1 MSQKPY
7 LEKEDPSFFEV
18 LRRRHSIRSYT
29 DKEIEDWKLK
39 QILEAVNSAPSAGN
53 LQAYDIFV
61 VHNRRKKHA
70 LAKAAGGQYFISE
83 APIVLVFCAVSSRS
97 SWKYGSRG
105 EQLYCIQ
112 DATIAAA
119 YAQLA
124 ATALGLA
131 SIWVGAFDE
140 KEALEALGQE
150 SEFRPLVIMPIGYT
164 VEKPEIAPR
173 RRLEE
178 CLHII

>member
-1 MSQKPY
+1 M
-7 LEKEDPSFFEV
+7 
-18 LRRRHSIRSYT
+18 
-29 DKEIEDWKLK
+29 K
-39 QILEAVNSAPSAGN
+39 QILEASNIAPSAGN
-53 LQAYDIFV
+53 LQAYEIFV
-61 VHNRRKKHA
+61 VRNKMKQHA

-97 SWKYGSRG
+97 SCQYGVRG

-124 ATALGLA
+124 ATALELA
-131 SIWVGAFDE
+131 SVWVGAFNE
-140 KEALEALGQE
+140 KEALETLGQK
-150 SEFRPLVIMPIGYT
+150 SDFRPLVIMPIGYS
-164 VEKPEIAPR
+164 VVKPEISPR

-178 CLHII
+178 CLHIV